1 MQLRAHRAW
10 AVLWLAIASAPVV
23 GADGL
28 VWAIEGPRNTVYLA
42 GSVHLLRQT
51 DATLPAA
58 FDRAYADAET
68 ILMELD
74 LDDFDPAQAGRWMLE
89 RGVYTDGS
97 TLRETLGE
105 PRHRRV
111 AAAANEL
118 GLPIEGVQQ
127 FEPWAVALTLVEL
140 AYARLGFDPESGVER
155 QIERRARR
163 DGKEIRGLETPE
175 EQLGLLDAL
184 PLEDQRRFLEQTVE
198 ELGELEKDT
207 DELLTAWRTGDA
219 LRLATMLATEY
230 DEFPSL
236 YRALVTERNARW
248 MPQIERLLQDDNDY
262 LIVVGVLHL
271 VGDDGLVALARRRG
285 LDAERIR

>member
-51 DATLPAA
+51 DATLPAG

-155 QIERRARR
+155 QLERRARR

-184 PLEDQRRFLEQTVE
+184 PLDDQRRFLEQTVE

-207 DELLTAWRTGDA
+207 DELLAAWRLGDA
-219 LRLATMLATEY
+219 SRLARMLATEY
-230 DEFPSL
+230 EEFPSL

-248 MPQIERLLQDDNDY
+248 MPQIELLLRDHDDY
-262 LIVVGVLHL
+262 LVVVGVLHL

-285 LDAERIR
+285 LDAERVR